1 MLKSASSK
9 EPAEGSKTSNSSSTL
24 SKKADVTSPEKSATS
39 FSARPA
45 KPQVIIPNRPEKNYA
60 ELIATEPKGKIKH
73 ILIAQPQPEGP
84 KSPYF
89 DLAEKHKLKIDFVP
103 FVKVEGVPGKDFR
116 KQRITL
122 NDYSGIIFTSR
133 NAIDHFFRICDELR
147 VKMSQETKFFCTS
160 EAIALYLQK
169 YTQYRKRKVF
179 YGDMNNNKELRML
192 LMKHRDATRFL
203 YICAEVRK
211 DEIPAFMEA
220 NNFNYSEGV
229 MYRTVPNDL
238 KPVHIENYD
247 MVVFFSPSGI
257 HSLYHNYPKFKQD
270 KLRIGAYGKTTA
282 DAILDKGLKLHLM
295 APLGQ
300 SPTILVALEQYL
312 KENGR

>member
-1 MLKSASSK
+1 MI
-9 EPAEGSKTSNSSSTL
+9 
-24 SKKADVTSPEKSATS
+24 SPDKSATS
-39 FSARPA
+39 FLAKSEKPA
-45 KPQVIIPNRPEKNYA
+45 KPQIIIPQRPEKNYA
-60 ELIATEPKGKIKH
+60 ELISKEPKNKIKH

-89 DLAEKHKLKIDFVP
+89 DLAEKYKLKINFSP
-103 FVKVEGVPGKDFR
+103 FVKVEGVAGKDFR
-116 KQRITL
+116 KQRIAL

-211 DEIPAFMEA
+211 DEIPAFMAA
-220 NNFNYSEGV
+220 NNFNYAEGM

-238 KPVHIENYD
+238 KTVKPSEYD
-247 MVVFFSPSGI
+247 MLIFFSPSGI
-257 HSLYHNYPKFKQD
+257 HSLFNSFPKFKQE
-270 KLRIGAYGKTTA
+270 KLKIGAYGKTTA
-282 DAILDKGLKLHLM
+282 DAVLDKGLKLHIM
-295 APLGQ
+295 APLGHT
-300 SPTILVALEQYL
+300 PTILVALDQYL
-312 KENGR
+312 KELHK

>member
-1 MLKSASSK
+1 MTSTDKSAASISSK
-9 EPAEGSKTSNSSSTL
+9 P
-24 SKKADVTSPEKSATS
+24 SPKSGI
-39 FSARPA
+39 
-45 KPQVIIPNRPEKNYA
+45 IIPQRADKNYA
-60 ELIATEPKGKIKH
+60 ELISKDSRVALKN
-73 ILIAQPQPEGP
+73 ILVAQPQPEGP
-84 KSPYF
+84 KSPYY
-89 DLAEKHKLKIDFVP
+89 DLEAKYKIKFTFAP
-103 FVKVEGVPGKDFR
+103 FIKVEGVAGKDFR

-133 NAIDHFFRICDELR
+133 NSIDHFFRICDELR

-179 YGDMNNNKELRML
+179 FGDVNNKELRLL

-211 DEIPAFMEA
+211 DEIPAFMQA
-220 NNFNYSEGV
+220 NGFNYAEAV

-238 KPVHIENYD
+238 NSLNISKYD
-247 MVVFFSPSGI
+247 MMILFSPSGI
-257 HSLYHNYPKFKQD
+257 QSLYHNYPNFNQD

-295 APLGQ
+295 APLDK
-300 SPTILVALEQYL
+300 SPSIVVALENYL
-312 KENGR
+312 KESNK

>member
-1 MLKSASSK
+1 MI
-9 EPAEGSKTSNSSSTL
+9 
-24 SKKADVTSPEKSATS
+24 SPDKSATS
-39 FSARPA
+39 FLPKSEKPA
-45 KPQVIIPNRPEKNYA
+45 KPQIIIPQRLEKNYA
-60 ELIATEPKGKIKH
+60 ELLSKEPKTKIKH

-89 DLAEKHKLKIDFVP
+89 DLAEKYKLKITFSP
-103 FVKVEGVPGKDFR
+103 FVKVEGVAGKDFR
-116 KQRITL
+116 KQRISL

-179 YGDMNNNKELRML
+179 YGDMNNNKELRTL
-192 LMKHRDATRFL
+192 LIKHRDATRFL

-211 DEIPAFMEA
+211 DEIPAFMLA
-220 NNFNYSEGV
+220 NNFNYAEGT

-238 KPVHIENYD
+238 KTVKPSEYD
-247 MVVFFSPSGI
+247 MLIFFSPSGI
-257 HSLYHNYPKFKQD
+257 HSLFNSFPKFKQE
-270 KLRIGAYGKTTA
+270 KLKIGAYGKTTA
-282 DAILDKGLKLHLM
+282 DAVLDKGLKLHIM
-295 APLGQ
+295 APLGN
-300 SPTILVALEQYL
+300 SPTILVALDQYL
-312 KENGR
+312 KDLHK

>member
-1 MLKSASSK
+1 
-9 EPAEGSKTSNSSSTL
+9 
-24 SKKADVTSPEKSATS
+24 VISPDKSATS
-39 FSARPA
+39 FLSKPP
-45 KPQVIIPNRPEKNYA
+45 KPQIIIPHRPERNYA
-60 ELIATEPKGKIKH
+60 ELITKEPHGKIKH

-89 DLAEKHKLKIDFVP
+89 DLAERYKLKIQFTP
-103 FVKVEGVPGKDFR
+103 FVKVEGVAGKDFR
-116 KQRITL
+116 KQRLTL

-203 YICAEVRK
+203 YICAETKK
-211 DEIPAFMEA
+211 DEIPAFMAA
-220 NNFNYSEGV
+220 NNFNYAEAV

-238 KPVHIENYD
+238 KPVHPEQYD
-247 MVVFFSPSGI
+247 MLIFFSPSGI
-257 HSLYHNYPKFKQD
+257 HSLFHSFPKFKQD
-270 KLRIGAYGKTTA
+270 KLKIGAYGKTTA
-282 DAILDKGLKLHLM
+282 DAVLDKGLKLHLM
-295 APLGQ
+295 APLGHT
-300 SPTILVALEQYL
+300 PTILVALDHYL
-312 KENGR
+312 KESGK